1 MRLKSLNRIDRPKA
15 RKVIRVLLIVFY
27 LLSVALWFKDSFSFL
42 KDLPLSPLF
51 GIVPLILLAVL
62 RLILREPGKR
72 TRLLPFDR
80 RDAAVLIL
88 ILMAAT
94 LVRIPYLSHSF
105 GLMDSDEAIPAL
117 AAKHTAEGGRPALY
131 YYGAFFQGSFPQH
144 YYAVMFFLFG
154 YSVFMAKLS
163 AFLAFL
169 AFVGVHYIFLKKIF
183 GFLPAAAMSAFF
195 VLPIPN
201 LVTAGFDI
209 GSGFPVVLLFGSLIF
224 LLTHA
229 VVFEKSFHWLPALGF
244 LAGLAFWT
252 HQISVIYIATAGF
265 FLAAALKLQWKK
277 YGGLA
282 FHFALGAFPLI
293 LNEIYRKFILVK
305 FLFPEGSGRTDF
317 SHVRRYKDL
326 LLSLLTDGRGVLP
339 WIVFVLLLAGS
350 AVLIVLS
357 LTTKKLRPAF
367 LFVVFAAVFTVAYLF
382 SDFGHT
388 GIIRYMYILYMV
400 FPVLLA
406 GAFLPFGKK
415 TAAAALAAFL
425 AVLFF
430 AGNGEHSRNYRRA
443 IKDKHHLLV
452 DTVAAME
459 ETGEEF
465 WMAEYWTSYLLTACS
480 REKIIVAS
488 STVRRYYP
496 YRLHYDSGEN
506 SNWVINR
513 DTPQSKTTAGDLIDL
528 LDSLDISY
536 SFREVESM
544 ALFHGIGS
552 YLNPR
557 FPLAEPQKTWPDIE
571 LEKTRVSADG
581 LLELLFLKKNDA
593 PSGGYRIHIDI
604 PGYFSR
610 FFPLPATNRF
620 SLTIPYPGRREFAVQ
635 YRLAYAE
642 LEIPATKREKACVLS
657 EDDLRRP
664 RSAVVHLAGIGPRRD
679 FEGRP
684 IYALRKSAALE
695 VQAGAGSAGR
705 MTILLHS
712 PFQFSNPFWYGDYS
726 QNVTVFVN
734 GIPHMDRPLRDG
746 DNALRFDIT
755 RAPFRPGA
763 NRIDL
768 DFRYAMVFS
777 IHDLW
782 KTAAYLEAVNFE

>member
-1 MRLKSLNRIDRPKA
+1 MRLKSLNRINRPNA
-15 RKVIRVLLIVFY
+15 RKVVRALLVVFY

-42 KDLPLSPLF
+42 KGWPLSPLF
-51 GIVPLILLAVL
+51 GIVPLILLTVL
-62 RLILREPGKR
+62 RLVLREPGKK
-72 TRLLPFDR
+72 TRLFPFKR

-88 ILMAAT
+88 ILIAAT
-94 LVRIPYLSHSF
+94 LVRVPYLSHSF

-117 AAKHTAEGGRPALY
+117 AGKHTAEGGRPALY

-144 YYAVMFFLFG
+144 YYALMFFLFG

-195 VLPIPN
+195 ILPIPD

-229 VVFEKSFHWLPALGF
+229 VVFEKSSHWLPALGF

-252 HQISVIYIATAGF
+252 HQISVIYIATAGL
-265 FLAAALKLQWKK
+265 FLAPVLKLQWKK
-277 YGGLA
+277 YGALA
-282 FHFALGAFPLI
+282 FHFALGTFPLI
-293 LNEIYRKFILVK
+293 LNEIYRKFILAK

-339 WIVFVLLLAGS
+339 WIVLVLLLAGS

-357 LTTKKLRPAF
+357 LTNKKLRPAL
-367 LFVVFAAVFTVAYLF
+367 LFVVYAAVFSVAYLF

-388 GIIRYMYILYMV
+388 GVIRYMYILYMV

-415 TAAAALAAFL
+415 IAAPALAVLL

-430 AGNGEHSRNYRRA
+430 AGNGEHSRNFRA
-443 IKDKHHLLV
+443 AVKDKHVLLAR
-452 DTVAAME
+452 TVAAME
-459 ETGEEF
+459 ETGEKF
-465 WMAEYWTSYLLTACS
+465 WMAEYWISYLLTACS
-480 REKIIVAS
+480 REKVVVAS
-488 STVRRYYP
+488 STIQRYYP
-496 YRLHYDSGEN
+496 YKLYYDSGEN

-513 DTPQSKTTAGDLIDL
+513 DIPQTVTLAGDLTDL
-528 LDSLDISY
+528 LDSLGIPY
-536 SFREVESM
+536 GFREVETI

-552 YLNPR
+552 YLYPR
-557 FPLAEPQKTWPDIE
+557 FPFADPQKTRPDIE
-571 LEKTRVSADG
+571 LEKTRVSDG
-581 LLELLFLKKNDA
+581 LLELLFVKKNDV

-604 PGYFSR
+604 PDYFSR
-610 FFPLPATNRF
+610 FFSLPAGERF
-620 SLTIPYPGRREFAVQ
+620 SLTVPYPGQREFAVR
-635 YRLAYAE
+635 YRLAYAG
-642 LEIPATKREKACVLS
+642 LEIPGTEREKACVLS
-657 EDDLRRP
+657 ADDLRRP
-664 RSAVVHLAGIGPRRD
+664 RSAVVYLAGIGPRRD
-679 FEGRP
+679 IEGWP
-684 IYALRKSAALE
+684 MYALRKSAALE
-695 VQAGAGSAGR
+695 VQTGAGPAGR
-705 MTILLHS
+705 MTIHLHS
-712 PFQFSNPFWYGDYS
+712 PFQFSHPFWYGDYS

-746 DNALRFDIT
+746 VNVLRFDIT